1 MGVSFFEKKNWNSW
15 FRVTYYATN
24 TWKDYRLSYAHS
36 HDRLELL
43 YVYYGELTLLFRIG
57 EEWKE
62 ITLYSNDYLLIDVDI
77 FHTIRTGSCTSQ
89 VFSLEIKLV
98 PDTLSSLQY
107 SLRHLIGCDPGVSAL
122 FSQEQRVIRLSD
134 SGHVVP
140 VINEMQ
146 HCLEESEQ
154 QGNYFDLLVSALFSA
169 IGNDYLSQRYPQKSG
184 IRHLRKAT
192 EYITSNLHRPIT
204 CSEIAARSGVSLN
217 YLNRLFCEQYA
228 MTLNAYINHLRIREA
243 KKLIERTDIPLS
255 ELYRQIGY
263 QTPQNF
269 SKQFVRLVGCTPSAY
284 RKQLKGIHLEKN
296 FEKNYNVVSGFPE
309 ET

>member
-1 MGVSFFEKKNWNSW
+1 MRIDEHLLVRLEFLLGAIDKAPDGTHIDLGDLLSAYVRRIPDRKLQCDGIAVNGGRKTGINEPCITQAVGSYFTMGVSFFEKKNWNSW

-24 TWKDYRLSYAHS
+24 TWKDYRLS
-36 HDRLELL
+36 
-43 YVYYGELTLLFRIG
+43 
-57 EEWKE
+57 
-62 ITLYSNDYLLIDVDI
+62 
-77 FHTIRTGSCTSQ
+77 
-89 VFSLEIKLV
+89 
-98 PDTLSSLQY
+98 SLQY
-107 SLRHLIGCDPGVSAL
+107 TLRHLIGCDPG
-122 FSQEQRVIRLSD
+122 
-134 SGHVVP
+134 
-140 VINEMQ
+140 
-146 HCLEESEQ
+146 
-154 QGNYFDLLVSALFSA
+154 VSALFSA

-255 ELYRQIGY
+255 ELYRQVGY

-269 SKQFVRLVGCTPSAY
+269 SKQFVRLAGCTPSTY

>member
-1 MGVSFFEKKNWNSW
+1 MELVV
-15 FRVTYYATN
+15 RVTYYATN

-43 YVYYGELTLLFRIG
+43 YVYYGELTLLFRVG

-107 SLRHLIGCDPGVSAL
+107 TLRHLIGCDPGVSAL

-134 SGHVVP
+134 SGHTSSP

-169 IGNDYLSQRYPQKSG
+169 IGTT
-184 IRHLRKAT
+184 I
-192 EYITSNLHRPIT
+192 
-204 CSEIAARSGVSLN
+204 
-217 YLNRLFCEQYA
+217 
-228 MTLNAYINHLRIREA
+228 
-243 KKLIERTDIPLS
+243 
-255 ELYRQIGY
+255 
-263 QTPQNF
+263 
-269 SKQFVRLVGCTPSAY
+269 
-284 RKQLKGIHLEKN
+284 
-296 FEKNYNVVSGFPE
+296 
-309 ET
+309 